1 MPVVGFGGG
10 ESGSG
15 SGESGGLTI
24 HRVTKEISSGAT
36 FPMLTKTNY
45 HDWVT
50 LMWVMLQARGL
61 WLTVSIDTTD
71 YTKDFM
77 ALEVLIK
84 VVPRGVDGD
93 HHEQGNNQGRMG
105 LSVPVEH

>member
-50 LMWVMLQARGL
+50 LM
-61 WLTVSIDTTD
+61 
-71 YTKDFM
+71 
-77 ALEVLIK
+77 
-84 VVPRGVDGD
+84 
-93 HHEQGNNQGRMG
+93 
-105 LSVPVEH
+105 

>member
-1 MPVVGFGGG
+1 LRFLELEIMPRHRSTSPPWYQLGANRECMPVVGFGGG

-24 HRVTKEISSGAT
+24 HRVTKEISSDAT

-50 LMWVMLQARGL
+50 LM
-61 WLTVSIDTTD
+61 
-71 YTKDFM
+71 
-77 ALEVLIK
+77 
-84 VVPRGVDGD
+84 
-93 HHEQGNNQGRMG
+93 
-105 LSVPVEH
+105 